1 MLSITGIYLNHQHD
15 WFHKQNIHYM
25 NPDYDLFVNQAII
38 SAADQKKRR
47 VPAPVEKAEQYGLFS
62 TSDIESINYA
72 THGLGYFYYVHLND
86 DNKTIVV
93 VTENGEVAKS
103 YTDPLVKKWMRNLHI
118 GLVNKFNFVY
128 VNDITTIGIIFL
140 TVSGCILALR
150 ILKAKNKR
158 NKKI

>member
-38 SAADQKKRR
+38 SADQKKRR

-62 TSDIESINYA
+62 ISDIESINYA
-72 THGLGYFYYVHLND
+72 NHGLGYFYYVHMND

-103 YTDPLVKKWMRNLHI
+103 YTDPLIKKWMRNLHI

-128 VNDITTIGIIFL
+128 VNDITTIGIIF
-140 TVSGCILALR
+140 
-150 ILKAKNKR
+150 
-158 NKKI
+158 